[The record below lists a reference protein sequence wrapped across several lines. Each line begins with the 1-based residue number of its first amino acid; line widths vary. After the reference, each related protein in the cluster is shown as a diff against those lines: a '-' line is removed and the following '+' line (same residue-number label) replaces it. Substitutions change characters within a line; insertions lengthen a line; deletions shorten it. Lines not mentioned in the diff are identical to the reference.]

1 MTTPI
6 PFRRPRWGDDLDG
19 TRRRNPARRG
29 GNISS
34 AKIQGR
40 YKRMHL
46 ALSPLDYA
54 KRSRLLWSRA
64 TLAEDFS
71 SRKYLLDSAGCLVA
85 HRWAAGCSG
94 NCRGREP
101 KLRATDDK
109 SFNPEKLYAALPRR
123 LANGV
128 NVVVDSLTLYSCR
141 MQVFV

>member
-6 PFRRPRWGDDLDG
+6 PLRRPRWGMIWTALAVE
-19 TRRRNPARRG
+19 TPARRG

-34 AKIQGR
+34 AKTQGR

-46 ALSPLDYA
+46 ALSPRDYA

-64 TLAEDFS
+64 TLAEDFN

-85 HRWAAGCSG
+85 HRWAVGCSG

-109 SFNPEKLYAALPRR
+109 SFNSRKLYAAVPRR
-123 LANGV
+123 LARGV
-128 NVVVDSLTLYSCR
+128 NVVVNPRTPCSYR